1 MTEMKATKLG
11 QRKEMQVNE
20 NEGED
25 TSYLRWN
32 LQMEQSL
39 ADILREERHLG
50 HKGDGNGAIFS
61 RRF

>member
-1 MTEMKATKLG
+1 
-11 QRKEMQVNE
+11 MQVNE

-39 ADILREERHLG
+39 ADVLREERHLG